1 MVRTLRKM
9 KGIYGSIFNF
19 VPDSYILPGEYIK
32 FMQVYSSER
41 EANNQKD
48 NIWICKPSDMSRGRK
63 IFLFQDISDLTYD
76 NQYVVQRYVHD
87 PLLIAGYKFDL
98 RIYVLVTSFHPLK
111 VYLYKEGL
119 ARFGTEK

>member
-9 KGIYGSIFNF
+9 KGIHGNVFNF
-19 VPDSYILPGEYIK
+19 VPESFILPGEYIK
-32 FMQVYSSER
+32 FVQLYSSEK
-41 EANNQKD
+41 EEQKD
-48 NIWICKPSDMSRGRK
+48 SIWICKPSDLSRGRK
-63 IFLFQDISDLTYD
+63 IFLFQDLSDLTYD
-76 NQYVVQRYVHD
+76 TQYVVQRYVHD

-119 ARFGTEK
+119 ARFSTEK

>member
-1 MVRTLRKM
+1 M

-19 VPDSYILPGEYIK
+19 VPETFILPGEYIK
-32 FMQVYSSER
+32 FMQVYSSET
-41 EANNQKD
+41 ESNNKD
-48 NIWICKPSDMSRGRK
+48 KIWICKPSDMSRGRK
-63 IFLFQDISDLTYD
+63 IFLFQDISDLNYD
-76 NQYVVQRYVHD
+76 NQYVVQRYVHN

-111 VYLYKEGL
+111 VYLYREGL